1 MLELQRSL
9 LSNKNILISVFC
21 LAKLSKFNL
30 GPCFQNLYF
39 LDMMT
44 KILLAPIF
52 SLNTPQ
58 RCGPG
63 LYTTHL
69 SERGAR
75 VAGID
80 FSENSLNFARQ
91 VAEEKGLDI
100 DYVHGNYLHFETEKR
115 FDLIIMMMCDFC
127 ALSPEQR
134 SILLSKF
141 RSLLK
146 QGGSVLLD
154 VYTLNSF
161 AQRQESAS
169 HELNQMNGFCIKEI
183 FADVAGQPYHPDS
196 AEMAITAGT
205 T

>member
-1 MLELQRSL
+1 
-9 LSNKNILISVFC
+9 V
-21 LAKLSKFNL
+21 
-30 GPCFQNLYF
+30 
-39 LDMMT
+39 T
-44 KILLAPIF
+44 
-52 SLNTPQ
+52 
-58 RCGPG
+58 
-63 LYTTHL
+63 
-69 SERGAR
+69 
-75 VAGID
+75 GID

-183 FADVAGQPYHPDS
+183 FADVAGRPYHPDS